1 MSELLKKVYA
11 SAPSEHV
18 IIQTLEIKPPNASPI
33 YVCTGFE
40 DIVAKLEDETSVT
53 FIAGNLA
60 VSRPKRSDKIDQTL
74 SFGIWNVA
82 KEAHNVIVGALES
95 DEQTDIIYR
104 EYLYPDMSQPAF
116 NGLTFAMV
124 GGSFEGMMCTIEAA
138 VFDALNTAYPRER
151 FTNLNAPAIQYM

>member
-11 SAPSEHV
+11 SAPSEYV
-18 IIQTLEIKPPNASPI
+18 IIQALEIKPPNADPI

-40 DIVAKLEDETSVT
+40 DMAAKLEDGTSVI
-53 FIAGNLA
+53 FIAGNLV
-60 VSRPKRSDKIDQTL
+60 VSRPERSDKIEQTL

-82 KEAHNVIVGALES
+82 KEAHNVIVDALES

-116 NGLTFAMV
+116 NGLTFTMV

-138 VFDALNTAYPRER
+138 FFDALNTAYPRER

>member
-11 SAPSEHV
+11 TAPSEHG
-18 IIQTLEIKPPNASPI
+18 IMQPLEIKPPNASPI

-82 KEAHNVIVGALES
+82 QESFNVIMCAIKYVEQS
-95 DEQTDIIYR
+95 DQ
-104 EYLYPDMSQPAF
+104 L
-116 NGLTFAMV
+116 
-124 GGSFEGMMCTIEAA
+124 
-138 VFDALNTAYPRER
+138 
-151 FTNLNAPAIQYM
+151 